1 VKRIVNALVELKS
14 GKRAHAIFVLCAA
27 TAIALP
33 AQTFTTLFSFNST
46 DGATP
51 NVLVQATNRDLYG
64 TTSRGGANFVRCGEN
79 GGGTVFRITR
89 MAR

>member
-33 AQTFTTLFSFNST
+33 AQTFSFNST